1 MIEDF
6 DIAYSIVKLYV
17 NYLNGNSATATAFF
31 YKFHKN
37 DSEKIVLITNK
48 HVLKDIKEITF
59 FIHSSFESPGITR
72 KFILSGNDLGRIIIN
87 HPSSFDICALDIG
100 KYLHNDAY
108 FCLEQKNIINL
119 NEVEENNIMENIF
132 IVGYPIGLEDNLN
145 KLPIFTTGTT
155 ATALKIDYNGLPL
168 VVINA
173 FALPG
178 SSGSPVFV
186 KKNKDVKLIG
196 VISGGNLIMRNIP
209 VDNLCY
215 AIKASLIS
223 EIEKII

>member
-1 MIEDF
+1 MIKDF

-17 NYLNGNSATATAFF
+17 ETLNGESATATSFF
-31 YKFHKN
+31 YKFYKN
-37 DSEKIVLITNK
+37 DGERIVLITNK
-48 HVLKDIKEITF
+48 HVLNDIKEITF
-59 FIHSSFESPGITR
+59 FLHSSFEAPGITR
-72 KFILSGNDLGRIIIN
+72 KFTLSGNDLGRIIVN
-87 HPSSFDICALDIG
+87 HPSSFDICALDID
-100 KYLHNDAY
+100 KYLYNDAY
-108 FCLEQKNIINL
+108 YCLEQKNIIDF
-119 NEVEENNIMENIF
+119 NEAEENNIMENIF

-155 ATALKIDYNGLPL
+155 ATSLKIDYNGLPMM
-168 VVINA
+168 VINA

-178 SSGSPVFV
+178 SSGSPVFI
-186 KKNKDVKLIG
+186 KKNNDVKLIG
-196 VISGGNLIMRNIP
+196 IISSGNLLMENIP